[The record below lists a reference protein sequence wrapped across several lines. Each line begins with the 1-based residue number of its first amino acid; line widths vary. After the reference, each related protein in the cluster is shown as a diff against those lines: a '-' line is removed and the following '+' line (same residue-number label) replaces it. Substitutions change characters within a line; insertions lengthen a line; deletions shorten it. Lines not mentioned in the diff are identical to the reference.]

1 MCRFRPAAALI
12 ASGLFLA
19 GAADAA
25 TVTQVVNLPATTL
38 IAGVN
43 SDTTVSSTITATF
56 DKFDP
61 TLGVLTDASFAYDYR
76 LNVTAT
82 TGPNGGTVSGVA
94 GGPFEIND
102 QARGGSGNGGS
113 ASGSPNTMAVVPF
126 PVGGT
131 QAADA
136 ADLPGLIATGPGQSN
151 TFDYDLR
158 ADIRFDAADE
168 RDGLV
173 QRDGRVLRDRHLHVH
188 GRPRAGVGSPA
199 RPRRRRAAAAAAGVS
214 RAAAGFNDFGG
225 TRVASPVHFR
235 VPT

>member
-25 TVTQVVNLPATTL
+25 TITQVVNLPATTL

-158 ADIRFDAADE
+158 ADIRFDPQMSATASCNVTGASSVTVTYTFTAVPE
-168 RDGLV
+168 PTSLALLGL
-173 QRDGRVLRDRHLHVH
+173 G
-188 GRPRAGVGSPA
+188 GVAPLL
-199 RPRRRRAAAAAAGVS
+199 RRR
-214 RAAAGFNDFGG
+214 
-225 TRVASPVHFR
+225 
-235 VPT
+235 